1 MSKMTVQWDR
11 GELIGFMPPA
21 SEVVYPDPKLTVD
34 WVPVT
39 TATIIDYDPADLLVS
54 PGAGEDVPPGQGEGP
69 GPGPGPDQGGGPG
82 GPTHYGRPHLIVPR
96 RRGEKAFLEDGLAI
110 GIDAPAAARVRA
122 VLRGKLP
129 KTKTLPARSLN
140 LTKVLTKEI
149 GAGEGRLTLR
159 PSRAGRRALRRLDE
173 GVRAELILAVRYGNG
188 QDPIRI
194 ERGLTIV
201 DR

>member
-11 GELIGFMPPA
+11 GEQIGFMPPA
-21 SEVVYPDPKLTVD
+21 SEVVYPDPKLTVG
-34 WVPVT
+34 WVPLT

-54 PGAGEDVPPGQGEGP
+54 PGAGEDSSPAEGDGP
-69 GPGPGPDQGGGPG
+69 GKGTGGGG
-82 GPTHYGRPHLIVPR
+82 GSPTHYGRPKLTVPR
-96 RRGEKAFLEDGLAI
+96 RRGEKAFLEDGLLV
-110 GIDAPAAARVRA
+110 GIDAPAPARVRA
-122 VLRGKLP
+122 ALLGELP

-149 GAGEGRLTLR
+149 GAGEGRLTLH
-159 PSRAGRRALRRLDE
+159 PSRAGRRALHRLDE
-173 GVRAELILAVRYGNG
+173 GVRAELILVVRYGNG

-201 DR
+201 DG